1 MTARKKDGTINLLLF
16 PALRLVKL
24 LLQRAAAP
32 SPYPSATD
40 SSQTSAKVSTC
51 SWLDHVLSSLKIKT
65 KGVFHPR
72 FLYAFKNNFS

>member
-51 SWLDHVLSSLKIKT
+51 SSSRFAQIFSRELLLGSFLSS
-65 KGVFHPR
+65 
-72 FLYAFKNNFS
+72 FLFYFFLGFG